1 MSGEINGQ
9 LMLAEVA
16 ETERQHAEGQYAAF
30 VEKFKPKL
38 TTDDCYTPEGV
49 YQAVADWVAAE
60 YHLDPASF
68 VRPFWPGADY
78 RKMEYPA
85 GCVVVDNP
93 PFSLFSEIQ
102 KFYQASGVHFFLF
115 GPSLTLYSG
124 GVPGVCY
131 ISADADLTYANGAN
145 VKTGFVTNLD
155 KCRIRSAPGLYQA
168 IKAANDANLKEKKR
182 TVPKYAYPD
191 EVCTSAMVQRYSRYG
206 VDFRVMPEDCTF
218 IRALD
223 AQRES
228 GKETFGGSF
237 LLSERAAAERAVAD
251 RAVVE
256 RAAAERAAVTR
267 WTISERERSIVSRLG
282 HAGDP
287 SESNRP

>member
-16 ETERQHAEGQYAAF
+16 EMERQHAEGQYTAF

-38 TTDDCYTPEGV
+38 TTDDCYTPELV

-78 RKMEYPA
+78 QKTEYPA

-93 PFSLFSEIQ
+93 PFSLFTEIQ
-102 KFYQASGVHFFLF
+102 KFYQASGVRFFIF
-115 GPSLTLYSG
+115 GPSLTLYSSG
-124 GVPGVCY
+124 TPGVCY
-131 ISADADLTYANGAN
+131 IPADGDITYENGAN
-145 VKTGFVTNLD
+145 VKTGFATNLD
-155 KCRIRSAPGLYQA
+155 PCRIRSAPGLYQA
-168 IKAANDANLKEKKR
+168 IKAANDTNLKEQKR
-182 TVPKYAYPD
+182 TVPKYSYPD
-191 EVCTSAMVQRYSRYG
+191 DVCTSAMVQRYSHYG

-223 AQRES
+223 AQRKS
-228 GKETFGGSF
+228 GKTIFGGGF
-237 LLSERAAAERAVAD
+237 LLSERASA
-251 RAVVE
+251 E
-256 RAAAERAAVTR
+256 RAAAERAAATR
-267 WTISERERSIVSRLG
+267 WTLSERERRIVSRLG
-282 HAGDP
+282 PAGDP